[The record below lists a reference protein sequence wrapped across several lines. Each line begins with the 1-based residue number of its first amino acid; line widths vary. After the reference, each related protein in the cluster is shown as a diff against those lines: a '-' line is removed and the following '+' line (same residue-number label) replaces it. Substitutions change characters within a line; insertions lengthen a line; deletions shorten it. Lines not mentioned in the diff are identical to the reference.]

1 MKKIIKVFL
10 SFIIVLLMLFL
21 TISFNLN
28 KVIVDGVIKE
38 IIITKIS
45 AKKVNN
51 PNISEEVINT
61 LPLPDYLKNSE
72 DINKLLEDQ
81 RVQEIINKYI
91 DITLDN
97 LTSEE
102 IKNIDIE
109 SDIIN
114 YINENKELIKEITG
128 KEVTPEM
135 IEDTKK
141 VIEESNLNETIEDT
155 IESTKESI
163 STEEKI
169 VLKGYKEI
177 ISTKTRIIV
186 IGLIALCL
194 LLIAIIEKSFYKW
207 IKTGSICTIISGIL
221 VLLMGFILKIIV
233 TSILPLPS
241 FNVSYLYKSGLI
253 QLIIGIVILIIYIVL
268 NKVLVKKG
276 E

>member
-72 DINKLLEDQ
+72 DINKLLEDE

-128 KEVTPEM
+128 KEVTNEM

-141 VIEESNLNETIEDT
+141 VIEESNLNETIEET
-155 IESTKESI
+155 IVSTKESI
-163 STEEKI
+163 SKEEKI

-177 ISTKTRIIV
+177 ISTKTRIIT
-186 IGLIALCL
+186 ISLIALCL
-194 LLIAIIEKSFYKW
+194 LLIALIDKSFYKW

-221 VLLMGFILKIIV
+221 VLLMSFITKLLV

-253 QLIIGIVILIIYIVL
+253 QLIIGIVILIIYIIL
-268 NKVLVKKG
+268 NKILVKKG

>member
-1 MKKIIKVFL
+1 
-10 SFIIVLLMLFL
+10 MLFL

-38 IIITKIS
+38 IIITKVIP
-45 AKKVNN
+45 KKVNN
-51 PNISEEVINT
+51 PNVSEDIINT
-61 LPLPDYLKNSE
+61 LPLPDYLKDSE
-72 DINKLLEDQ
+72 DINKLLEDE

-141 VIEESNLNETIEDT
+141 VIEESNLNEAIEDT

-194 LLIAIIEKSFYKW
+194 LLIAIIDKSFYKW

-221 VLLMGFILKIIV
+221 VLLMGFILKLIV

>member
-38 IIITKIS
+38 LIITKIS

-51 PNISEEVINT
+51 PNISEDIINT

-141 VIEESNLNETIEDT
+141 VIEESNLNEAIEDT

-221 VLLMGFILKIIV
+221 VLLMGFILKLIV

>member
-61 LPLPDYLKNSE
+61 LPLPDYLKDSE
-72 DINKLLEDQ
+72 DINKLLEDE

-141 VIEESNLNETIEDT
+141 VIEESNLNETIEET
-155 IESTKESI
+155 IVSTKESI

-177 ISTKTRIIV
+177 ISTKTRIIT
-186 IGLIALCL
+186 ISLIVLCL
-194 LLIAIIEKSFYKW
+194 LLIALIDKSFYKW

-253 QLIIGIVILIIYIVL
+253 QLIIGIVILIIYIIL
-268 NKVLVKKG
+268 NKILVKKG

>member
-10 SFIIVLLMLFL
+10 SFVIVLLMLFL

-141 VIEESNLNETIEDT
+141 VIEESNLNEAIEDT

-221 VLLMGFILKIIV
+221 VLLMGFILKLIV

>member
-10 SFIIVLLMLFL
+10 SFVIVLLMLFL

-38 IIITKIS
+38 IIITKVIP
-45 AKKVNN
+45 KKVNN

-141 VIEESNLNETIEDT
+141 VIEESNLNEAIEDT

-194 LLIAIIEKSFYKW
+194 LLIALIDKSFYKW

-221 VLLMGFILKIIV
+221 VLLMGFILKLIV

>member
-72 DINKLLEDQ
+72 DINKLLEDE

-128 KEVTPEM
+128 KEVTTEM

-141 VIEESNLNETIEDT
+141 VIEESNLNETIEET
-155 IESTKESI
+155 IVSTKESI

-177 ISTKTRIIV
+177 ISTKTRIIT
-186 IGLIALCL
+186 ISLIALCL
-194 LLIAIIEKSFYKW
+194 LLIALIDKSFYKW

-221 VLLMGFILKIIV
+221 VLLMSFITKLLV

-253 QLIIGIVILIIYIVL
+253 QLIIGSIILIIYIIL
-268 NKVLVKKG
+268 NKILIKKG

>member
-51 PNISEEVINT
+51 PNISEDVINT
-61 LPLPDYLKNSE
+61 LPLPDYLKDSE
-72 DINKLLEDQ
+72 DINKLLEDE

-128 KEVTPEM
+128 KEVTNEM

-141 VIEESNLNETIEDT
+141 VIEESNLNETIEET
-155 IESTKESI
+155 IVSTKESI

-169 VLKGYKEI
+169 VLKGYKEK
-177 ISTKTRIIV
+177 ISTKTRIIT
-186 IGLIALCL
+186 ISLILLCL
-194 LLIAIIEKSFYKW
+194 LLIALIDKSFYKW

-253 QLIIGIVILIIYIVL
+253 QLIIGSIILIIYIIL
-268 NKVLVKKG
+268 NKILIKKG

>member
-10 SFIIVLLMLFL
+10 SFVIVLLMLFL

-38 IIITKIS
+38 IIITKVIP
-45 AKKVNN
+45 KKVNN
-51 PNISEEVINT
+51 PNVSEDIINT
-61 LPLPDYLKNSE
+61 LPLPDYLKDSE
-72 DINKLLEDQ
+72 DINKLLEDE

-141 VIEESNLNETIEDT
+141 VIEESNLNEAIEDT

-194 LLIAIIEKSFYKW
+194 LLIAIIDKSFYKW

-221 VLLMGFILKIIV
+221 VLLMGFILKLIV

-253 QLIIGIVILIIYIVL
+253 QLIIGIVILLIYIVL

>member
-38 IIITKIS
+38 LIITKIS

-141 VIEESNLNETIEDT
+141 VIEESNLNEAIEDT

-194 LLIAIIEKSFYKW
+194 LLIAIIDKSFYKW

-221 VLLMGFILKIIV
+221 VLLMGFILKLIV

>member
-10 SFIIVLLMLFL
+10 SFVIVLLMLFL

-72 DINKLLEDQ
+72 DINKLLEDE

-128 KEVTPEM
+128 KEVTNEM

-141 VIEESNLNETIEDT
+141 VIEESNLNESIEETIV
-155 IESTKESI
+155 STKESI

-169 VLKGYKEI
+169 VLKGYREI
-177 ISTKTRIIV
+177 ISTKTRIIT
-186 IGLIALCL
+186 ISLILLCL
-194 LLIAIIEKSFYKW
+194 LLIALIDKSFYKW

-253 QLIIGIVILIIYIVL
+253 QLIIGSIILIIYIVL
-268 NKVLVKKG
+268 NKILVKKG

>member
-38 IIITKIS
+38 IIITKVIP
-45 AKKVNN
+45 KKVNN

-141 VIEESNLNETIEDT
+141 VIEESNLNEAIEDT

-177 ISTKTRIIV
+177 TSTKTRIIV

-194 LLIAIIEKSFYKW
+194 LLIAIIDKSFYKW

-221 VLLMGFILKIIV
+221 VLLMGFILKLIV

-241 FNVSYLYKSGLI
+241 FNVSYLYNSGLI

>member
-61 LPLPDYLKNSE
+61 LPLPDYLKDSE
-72 DINKLLEDQ
+72 DINKLLEDE

-97 LTSEE
+97 LTSED

-141 VIEESNLNETIEDT
+141 VIEESNLNETIEET
-155 IESTKESI
+155 IVSTKESI

-177 ISTKTRIIV
+177 ISTKTRIIT
-186 IGLIALCL
+186 ISLIALCL
-194 LLIAIIEKSFYKW
+194 LLIALIDKSFYKW

-221 VLLMGFILKIIV
+221 VLLMSFIAKLLV

-253 QLIIGIVILIIYIVL
+253 QLIIGSIILIIYIVL
-268 NKVLVKKG
+268 NKILIKKG

>member
-10 SFIIVLLMLFL
+10 SFVIVLLMLFL

-38 IIITKIS
+38 IIITKVIP
-45 AKKVNN
+45 KKVNN
-51 PNISEEVINT
+51 PNVSEDIINT
-61 LPLPDYLKNSE
+61 LPLPDYLKDSE
-72 DINKLLEDQ
+72 DINKLLEDE
-81 RVQEIINKYI
+81 RVQEIRNKYI
-91 DITLDN
+91 DITLDY

-114 YINENKELIKEITG
+114 YINENKELIKEISG

-141 VIEESNLNETIEDT
+141 VIEESNLNEAIEDT

-194 LLIAIIEKSFYKW
+194 LLIAIIDKSFYKW

-221 VLLMGFILKIIV
+221 VLLMGFILKLIV

>member
-38 IIITKIS
+38 IIITKVIP
-45 AKKVNN
+45 KKVNN

-141 VIEESNLNETIEDT
+141 VIEESNLNEAIEDT

-194 LLIAIIEKSFYKW
+194 LLIAIIDKSFYKW

-221 VLLMGFILKIIV
+221 VLLMGFILKLIV

>member
-221 VLLMGFILKIIV
+221 VLLMGFILKLIV

-241 FNVSYLYKSGLI
+241 FNVSYLYTSGLI

>member
-51 PNISEEVINT
+51 PNISEDIINT

-141 VIEESNLNETIEDT
+141 VIEESNLNEAIEDT

-221 VLLMGFILKIIV
+221 VLLMGFILKLIV

>member
-38 IIITKIS
+38 IIITKVIP
-45 AKKVNN
+45 KKVNN
-51 PNISEEVINT
+51 PNVSEDIINT
-61 LPLPDYLKNSE
+61 LPLPDYLKDSE
-72 DINKLLEDQ
+72 DINKLLEDE

-128 KEVTPEM
+128 KEVTSEM

-141 VIEESNLNETIEDT
+141 VIEESNLNEAIEDT

-194 LLIAIIEKSFYKW
+194 LLIALIDKSFYKW

-221 VLLMGFILKIIV
+221 VLLMGFILKLIV